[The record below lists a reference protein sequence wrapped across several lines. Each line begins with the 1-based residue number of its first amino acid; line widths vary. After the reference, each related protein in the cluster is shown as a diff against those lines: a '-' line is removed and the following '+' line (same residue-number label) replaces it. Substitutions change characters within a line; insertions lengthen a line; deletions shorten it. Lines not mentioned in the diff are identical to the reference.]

1 MMARLEEICAINMGQ
16 SPDSSTYNEDGNG
29 LPFFQGNADF
39 GEIYPA
45 VRMWCSEP
53 TKIAREKDIL
63 ISVRAPIGA
72 LNIANCECCIGRGLA
87 ALTVNEDIC
96 AQEYLWHALSG
107 KVDELNSKGT
117 GSTFKAI
124 NKKTLSETEIPL
136 PPIDEQRKIAAIL
149 DKVSDLIAKRQQ
161 QLDKLDEAVYVMLV
175 LALAGYLSLREDVA
189 ASIPLE
195 GNVYLCDT
203 IKSPFILGMF
213 RPRIYL
219 TSGMDEA
226 SRVCVLRHEKA
237 HLRRGDHLWK
247 PLGFLLLAVYWY
259 NPLVWAAYILFCR
272 DMELAC
278 DERVIRDM
286 AAEERATYSQALL
299 DCSRGRHWVAA
310 CPLAFGEVGVKTRV
324 KAVLWYKKPAF
335 WAVLAAVVVCAVVA
349 VCFLT
354 NPKGTENEE
363 PDLSLANYHNVATIA
378 YQTDTVTL
386 TGYAG
391 DVETTSGSTLGK
403 LLSNA
408 DWTFL
413 REGRAD
419 DGTDED
425 YTILAQV
432 NDDTT
437 LRFYAAAPGEST
449 VKITAGDESRWYNMG
464 EMGCADV
471 RRALT
476 QTDTLLLKLAAQA
489 EEMDTFD
496 MTWAYGDTLYTD
508 NGIPAPVL
516 TRFLRSEVWQPIES
530 IDEASFQLAALLEI
544 GDSTLYF
551 YEDTLERN
559 NLSFSVSNVIVS
571 SGGAEHV
578 YSIADSS
585 FRDWLEGDAR
595 YLGQT
600 GEEPET
606 VLFGSYEQD
615 GDAANGKE
623 PIEWLVLARDG
634 DKALLLS
641 KYALDH
647 QSFMPFY
654 EPVTEPFTW
663 ESCSLRQWLNSTF
676 LNAAFS
682 AEEQRRLLTTT
693 VITAPGG
700 RKGSE
705 NPFTTEDRVF
715 LLSDTE
721 VYAYFSSEAATVTD
735 YTAYALSEDP
745 WAGNA
750 TAPAPAIW
758 WLRTTDGGNHPD
770 SVYTRGGVGEG
781 ARSYEGEY
789 VRPAIWVDMS
799 QTDLPNA

>member
-1 MMARLEEICAINMGQ
+1 MDNLRQLFVGSLNLAVAASWLIAALLLLRPLLKKLAPKWVLCALWALVAVRLVCPVALQSDLSVYRLAGDAVQSSGQ
-16 SPDSSTYNEDGNG
+16 VTYFQDTGFCGDVRYRPATLLPGVSAETPSTPDSTVPDATTAADAIPQPQTPARSVDMN
-29 LPFFQGNADF
+29 LPS
-39 GEIYPA
+39 ILWA
-45 VRMWCSEP
+45 VG
-53 TKIAREKDIL
+53 I
-63 ISVRAPIGA
+63 
-72 LNIANCECCIGRGLA
+72 
-87 ALTVNEDIC
+87 
-96 AQEYLWHALSG
+96 
-107 KVDELNSKGT
+107 
-117 GSTFKAI
+117 
-124 NKKTLSETEIPL
+124 
-136 PPIDEQRKIAAIL
+136 
-149 DKVSDLIAKRQQ
+149 
-161 QLDKLDEAVYVMLV
+161 YVMLM

-195 GNVYLCDT
+195 GNVYLCDS

-226 SRVCVLRHEKA
+226 ARVCVLRHERA

-363 PDLSLANYHNVATIA
+363 SDQSPASYQNVALVA

-408 DWTFL
+408 DWIFL

-600 GEEPET
+600 GKEPET

-799 QTDLPNA
+799 QTDLPKE

>member
-1 MMARLEEICAINMGQ
+1 MDNLRQLFVGSLNLAVAASWLIAALLLLRPLLKKLAPKWVLCALWALVAVRLVCPVALQSDLSVYRLAGDAVQSSGQ
-16 SPDSSTYNEDGNG
+16 VTYFQDTGFCGDVRYRPATLLPGVSAETPSTPDSTVPDATTAADAIPQPQTPARSVDMN
-29 LPFFQGNADF
+29 LPS
-39 GEIYPA
+39 ILWA
-45 VRMWCSEP
+45 VG
-53 TKIAREKDIL
+53 I
-63 ISVRAPIGA
+63 
-72 LNIANCECCIGRGLA
+72 
-87 ALTVNEDIC
+87 
-96 AQEYLWHALSG
+96 
-107 KVDELNSKGT
+107 
-117 GSTFKAI
+117 
-124 NKKTLSETEIPL
+124 
-136 PPIDEQRKIAAIL
+136 
-149 DKVSDLIAKRQQ
+149 
-161 QLDKLDEAVYVMLV
+161 YVMLM

-195 GNVYLCDT
+195 GNVYLCDG
-203 IKSPFILGMF
+203 IKSPFILGVF

-226 SRVCVLRHEKA
+226 SRVCVLRHERA

-278 DERVIRDM
+278 DEQVIRDM
-286 AAEERATYSQALL
+286 AAEERAAYSQALL

-363 PDLSLANYHNVATIA
+363 SDQSPASYQNVALVA

-623 PIEWLVLARDG
+623 PIEWLVLAQDG

-693 VITAPGG
+693 V
-700 RKGSE
+700 
-705 NPFTTEDRVF
+705 
-715 LLSDTE
+715 
-721 VYAYFSSEAATVTD
+721 TD
-735 YTAYALSEDP
+735 YTAYALSADP

-799 QTDLPNA
+799 WTDLPKE

>member
-1 MMARLEEICAINMGQ
+1 MDNLRQLFVGSLNLAVAASWLIVVLLLLRPLLKRLAPKWVLCALWALVAVRLVCPVALQSDLSVYRLAGDAVQSSGQ
-16 SPDSSTYNEDGNG
+16 VTYFQDTGFCGDVRYRPATLLPGVSAETPSTPDSTVPDATTAADAIPQPQTPARSVDMN
-29 LPFFQGNADF
+29 LPS
-39 GEIYPA
+39 ILWA
-45 VRMWCSEP
+45 VG
-53 TKIAREKDIL
+53 I
-63 ISVRAPIGA
+63 
-72 LNIANCECCIGRGLA
+72 
-87 ALTVNEDIC
+87 
-96 AQEYLWHALSG
+96 
-107 KVDELNSKGT
+107 
-117 GSTFKAI
+117 
-124 NKKTLSETEIPL
+124 
-136 PPIDEQRKIAAIL
+136 
-149 DKVSDLIAKRQQ
+149 
-161 QLDKLDEAVYVMLV
+161 YVMLV

-195 GNVYLCDT
+195 GNVYLCDS

-226 SRVCVLRHEKA
+226 ARVCVLRHERA

-286 AAEERATYSQALL
+286 AAEERAAYSQALL

-363 PDLSLANYHNVATIA
+363 SDQSPASYQNVALVA

-391 DVETTSGSTLGK
+391 DVEATSGSTLGK

-432 NDDTT
+432 NDDTA

-663 ESCSLRQWLNSTF
+663 ENCSLRQWLNSTF

-799 QTDLPNA
+799 WTDLPKE

>member
-1 MMARLEEICAINMGQ
+1 MDNLRQLFVGSLNLAVAASWLIAALLLLRPLLKKLAPKWVLCALWALVAVRLVCPVALQSDLSVYRLAGDAVQSSGQ
-16 SPDSSTYNEDGNG
+16 VTYFQDTGFCGDVRYRPATLLPGVSAETPSTPDSTVPDATTAADAIPQPQTPARSVDMN
-29 LPFFQGNADF
+29 LPS
-39 GEIYPA
+39 ILWA
-45 VRMWCSEP
+45 VG
-53 TKIAREKDIL
+53 I
-63 ISVRAPIGA
+63 
-72 LNIANCECCIGRGLA
+72 
-87 ALTVNEDIC
+87 
-96 AQEYLWHALSG
+96 
-107 KVDELNSKGT
+107 
-117 GSTFKAI
+117 
-124 NKKTLSETEIPL
+124 
-136 PPIDEQRKIAAIL
+136 
-149 DKVSDLIAKRQQ
+149 
-161 QLDKLDEAVYVMLV
+161 YVMLM

-195 GNVYLCDT
+195 GNVYLCDS

-226 SRVCVLRHEKA
+226 ARVCVLRHERA

-363 PDLSLANYHNVATIA
+363 SDQSPASYQNVALVA

-408 DWTFL
+408 DWIFL

-600 GEEPET
+600 GKEPET

-663 ESCSLRQWLNSTF
+663 ENCSLRQWLNSTF

-799 QTDLPNA
+799 WTDLPKE

>member
-1 MMARLEEICAINMGQ
+1 MDNLRQLFVGSLNLAVAASWLIVVLLLLRPLLKRLAPKWVLCALWALVAVRLVCPVALQSDLSVYRLAGDAVQSSGQ
-16 SPDSSTYNEDGNG
+16 VTYFQDTGFCGDVRYRPATLLPGVSAETPSSTPDSTVPDATTAADAIPQPQTPARSVDMN
-29 LPFFQGNADF
+29 LPS
-39 GEIYPA
+39 ILWA
-45 VRMWCSEP
+45 VG
-53 TKIAREKDIL
+53 I
-63 ISVRAPIGA
+63 
-72 LNIANCECCIGRGLA
+72 
-87 ALTVNEDIC
+87 
-96 AQEYLWHALSG
+96 
-107 KVDELNSKGT
+107 
-117 GSTFKAI
+117 
-124 NKKTLSETEIPL
+124 
-136 PPIDEQRKIAAIL
+136 
-149 DKVSDLIAKRQQ
+149 
-161 QLDKLDEAVYVMLV
+161 YVMLM

-195 GNVYLCDT
+195 GNVYLCDS

-226 SRVCVLRHEKA
+226 ARVCVLRHERA

-286 AAEERATYSQALL
+286 AAEERAAYSQALL

-363 PDLSLANYHNVATIA
+363 SDQSPASYQNVALVA

-432 NDDTT
+432 NDDTA

-551 YEDTLERN
+551 YEDTLGRN

-600 GEEPET
+600 GKEPET

>member
-1 MMARLEEICAINMGQ
+1 MDNLRQLFVGSLNLAVAASWLIAALLLLRPLLKKLAPKWVLCALWALVAVRLVCPVALQSDLSVYRLAGDAVQSSGQ
-16 SPDSSTYNEDGNG
+16 VTYFQDTGFCGDVRYRPATLLPGVSAETPSTPDSTVPDATTAADAIPQPQTPARSVDMN
-29 LPFFQGNADF
+29 LPS
-39 GEIYPA
+39 ILWA
-45 VRMWCSEP
+45 VG
-53 TKIAREKDIL
+53 I
-63 ISVRAPIGA
+63 
-72 LNIANCECCIGRGLA
+72 
-87 ALTVNEDIC
+87 
-96 AQEYLWHALSG
+96 
-107 KVDELNSKGT
+107 
-117 GSTFKAI
+117 
-124 NKKTLSETEIPL
+124 
-136 PPIDEQRKIAAIL
+136 
-149 DKVSDLIAKRQQ
+149 
-161 QLDKLDEAVYVMLV
+161 YVMLM

-195 GNVYLCDT
+195 GNVYLCDS

-226 SRVCVLRHEKA
+226 ARVCVLRHERA

-408 DWTFL
+408 DWIFL

-600 GEEPET
+600 GKEPET

-615 GDAANGKE
+615 GDAASGKE

-799 QTDLPNA
+799 WTDLPKE

>member
-1 MMARLEEICAINMGQ
+1 MDNLRQLFVGSLNLAVAASWLIAVLLLLRPLLKKLAPKWVLCALWALVAVRLVCPVALQSDLSVYRLAGDAVQSSGQ
-16 SPDSSTYNEDGNG
+16 VTYFQDTGFCGDVRYRPATLLPGVSAETPSTPDSTVPDATTAADAIPQPQTPARSVDMN
-29 LPFFQGNADF
+29 LPS
-39 GEIYPA
+39 ILWA
-45 VRMWCSEP
+45 VG
-53 TKIAREKDIL
+53 I
-63 ISVRAPIGA
+63 
-72 LNIANCECCIGRGLA
+72 
-87 ALTVNEDIC
+87 
-96 AQEYLWHALSG
+96 
-107 KVDELNSKGT
+107 
-117 GSTFKAI
+117 
-124 NKKTLSETEIPL
+124 
-136 PPIDEQRKIAAIL
+136 
-149 DKVSDLIAKRQQ
+149 
-161 QLDKLDEAVYVMLV
+161 YVMLM

-195 GNVYLCDT
+195 GNVYLCDS

-226 SRVCVLRHEKA
+226 ARVCVLRHERA
-237 HLRRGDHLWK
+237 HLRRGDQLWK

-324 KAVLWYKKPAF
+324 KAVLWYKKPTF

-363 PDLSLANYHNVATIA
+363 SDQSPASYQNVALVA

-408 DWTFL
+408 DWIFL

-559 NLSFSVSNVIVS
+559 NLQFTVSNVIVS

-600 GEEPET
+600 GKEPET

-682 AEEQRRLLTTT
+682 AEEQRQLLTTT
-693 VITAPGG
+693 VITASGG

-799 QTDLPNA
+799 WTDLPKE

>member
-1 MMARLEEICAINMGQ
+1 
-16 SPDSSTYNEDGNG
+16 
-29 LPFFQGNADF
+29 
-39 GEIYPA
+39 
-45 VRMWCSEP
+45 
-53 TKIAREKDIL
+53 
-63 ISVRAPIGA
+63 
-72 LNIANCECCIGRGLA
+72 
-87 ALTVNEDIC
+87 
-96 AQEYLWHALSG
+96 
-107 KVDELNSKGT
+107 
-117 GSTFKAI
+117 
-124 NKKTLSETEIPL
+124 
-136 PPIDEQRKIAAIL
+136 
-149 DKVSDLIAKRQQ
+149 
-161 QLDKLDEAVYVMLV
+161 
-175 LALAGYLSLREDVA
+175 
-189 ASIPLE
+189 
-195 GNVYLCDT
+195 
-203 IKSPFILGMF
+203 
-213 RPRIYL
+213 
-219 TSGMDEA
+219 
-226 SRVCVLRHEKA
+226 
-237 HLRRGDHLWK
+237 
-247 PLGFLLLAVYWY
+247 
-259 NPLVWAAYILFCR
+259 
-272 DMELAC
+272 
-278 DERVIRDM
+278 M

-363 PDLSLANYHNVATIA
+363 SDQSPASYQNVALVA

-419 DGTDED
+419 DGTDGD

-432 NDDTT
+432 NDDTA

-682 AEEQRRLLTTT
+682 AEEQSRLLTTT
-693 VITAPGG
+693 VITASGG

-799 QTDLPNA
+799 WTDLPKE

>member
-1 MMARLEEICAINMGQ
+1 MDNLRQLFVGSLNLAVAASWLIVVLLLLRPLLKRLAPKWVLCALWALVAVRLVCPVALQSDLSVYRLAGDAVQSSGQ
-16 SPDSSTYNEDGNG
+16 VTYFQDTGFCGDVRYRPATLLPGVSAETPSTPDSTVPDATTAADAIPQPQTPARSVDMN
-29 LPFFQGNADF
+29 LPS
-39 GEIYPA
+39 ILWA
-45 VRMWCSEP
+45 VG
-53 TKIAREKDIL
+53 I
-63 ISVRAPIGA
+63 
-72 LNIANCECCIGRGLA
+72 
-87 ALTVNEDIC
+87 
-96 AQEYLWHALSG
+96 
-107 KVDELNSKGT
+107 
-117 GSTFKAI
+117 
-124 NKKTLSETEIPL
+124 
-136 PPIDEQRKIAAIL
+136 
-149 DKVSDLIAKRQQ
+149 
-161 QLDKLDEAVYVMLV
+161 YVMLM

-195 GNVYLCDT
+195 GNVYLCDS

-226 SRVCVLRHEKA
+226 ARVCVLRHERA

-259 NPLVWAAYILFCR
+259 NPLVWAAYIPFCR

-286 AAEERATYSQALL
+286 AAEERAAYSQALL

-324 KAVLWYKKPAF
+324 KAVLWYNTPAF

-600 GEEPET
+600 GKEPET

-615 GDAANGKE
+615 GDAASGKE

-799 QTDLPNA
+799 WTDLPKE

>member
-1 MMARLEEICAINMGQ
+1 MDNLRQLFVGSLNLAVAASWLIAALLLLRPLLKKLAPKWVLCALWALVAVRLVCPVALQSDLSVYRLAGDAVQSSGQ
-16 SPDSSTYNEDGNG
+16 VTYFQDTGFCGDVRYRPATLLPGVSAETPSTPDSTVPDATTAADAIPQPQTPARSVDMN
-29 LPFFQGNADF
+29 LPS
-39 GEIYPA
+39 ILWA
-45 VRMWCSEP
+45 VG
-53 TKIAREKDIL
+53 I
-63 ISVRAPIGA
+63 
-72 LNIANCECCIGRGLA
+72 
-87 ALTVNEDIC
+87 
-96 AQEYLWHALSG
+96 
-107 KVDELNSKGT
+107 
-117 GSTFKAI
+117 
-124 NKKTLSETEIPL
+124 
-136 PPIDEQRKIAAIL
+136 
-149 DKVSDLIAKRQQ
+149 
-161 QLDKLDEAVYVMLV
+161 YVMLM

-195 GNVYLCDT
+195 GNVYLCDS

-226 SRVCVLRHEKA
+226 ARVCVLRHERA

-286 AAEERATYSQALL
+286 AAEERAAYSQALL

-559 NLSFSVSNVIVS
+559 NLQFTVSNVIVS

-721 VYAYFSSEAATVTD
+721 VYAYFSSEAATVAD

-799 QTDLPNA
+799 QTDLPKE

>member
-1 MMARLEEICAINMGQ
+1 MDNLRQLFVGSLNLAVAASWLIVVLLLLRPLLKRLAPKWVLCALWALVAVRLVCPVALQSDLSVYRLAGDAVQSSGQ
-16 SPDSSTYNEDGNG
+16 VTYFQDTGFCGDVRYRPATLLPGVSAETPSTPDSTVPDATTAADAIPQPQTPARSVDMN
-29 LPFFQGNADF
+29 LPS
-39 GEIYPA
+39 ILWA
-45 VRMWCSEP
+45 VG
-53 TKIAREKDIL
+53 I
-63 ISVRAPIGA
+63 
-72 LNIANCECCIGRGLA
+72 
-87 ALTVNEDIC
+87 
-96 AQEYLWHALSG
+96 
-107 KVDELNSKGT
+107 
-117 GSTFKAI
+117 
-124 NKKTLSETEIPL
+124 
-136 PPIDEQRKIAAIL
+136 
-149 DKVSDLIAKRQQ
+149 
-161 QLDKLDEAVYVMLV
+161 YVMLM

-195 GNVYLCDT
+195 GNVYLCDS

-226 SRVCVLRHEKA
+226 ARVCVLRHERA

-363 PDLSLANYHNVATIA
+363 SDQSPASYQNVALVA

-413 REGRAD
+413 RESRAD

-432 NDDTT
+432 NDDTA
-437 LRFYAAAPGEST
+437 LRFYA
-449 VKITAGDESRWYNMG
+449 AGDESRWYNMG

-551 YEDTLERN
+551 YEDTLGRN

-600 GEEPET
+600 GKEPET

>member
-1 MMARLEEICAINMGQ
+1 MDNLRQLFVGSLNLAVAASWLIAALLLLRPLLKKLAPKWVLCALWALVAVRLVCPVALQSDLSVYRLAGDAVQSSGQ
-16 SPDSSTYNEDGNG
+16 VTYFQDTGFCGDVRYRPATLLPGVSAETPSTPDSTVPDATTAADAIPQPQTPARSVDMN
-29 LPFFQGNADF
+29 LPS
-39 GEIYPA
+39 ILWA
-45 VRMWCSEP
+45 VG
-53 TKIAREKDIL
+53 I
-63 ISVRAPIGA
+63 
-72 LNIANCECCIGRGLA
+72 
-87 ALTVNEDIC
+87 
-96 AQEYLWHALSG
+96 
-107 KVDELNSKGT
+107 
-117 GSTFKAI
+117 
-124 NKKTLSETEIPL
+124 
-136 PPIDEQRKIAAIL
+136 
-149 DKVSDLIAKRQQ
+149 
-161 QLDKLDEAVYVMLV
+161 YVMLM

-195 GNVYLCDT
+195 GNVYLCDS

-213 RPRIYL
+213 RPCIYL

-226 SRVCVLRHEKA
+226 ARVCVLRHERA

-259 NPLVWAAYILFCR
+259 NPLVWAVYILFCR

-286 AAEERATYSQALL
+286 AAEERAVYSQALL

-363 PDLSLANYHNVATIA
+363 SDQSPASYQNVALVA

-419 DGTDED
+419 DGSDED

-530 IDEASFQLAALLEI
+530 IDEASFQLTALLEI

-715 LLSDTE
+715 LLSDIE

>member
-1 MMARLEEICAINMGQ
+1 MDNLRQLFVGSLNLAVAASWLIVVLLLLRPLLKKLAPKWVLCALWALVAVRLVCPVALQSDLSVYRLAGDAVQSSGQ
-16 SPDSSTYNEDGNG
+16 VTYFQDTGFCGDVRYRPATLLPGVSAETPSTPDSTVPDATTAADAIPRPQTPAHSVDMN
-29 LPFFQGNADF
+29 LPS
-39 GEIYPA
+39 ILWA
-45 VRMWCSEP
+45 VG
-53 TKIAREKDIL
+53 I
-63 ISVRAPIGA
+63 
-72 LNIANCECCIGRGLA
+72 
-87 ALTVNEDIC
+87 
-96 AQEYLWHALSG
+96 
-107 KVDELNSKGT
+107 
-117 GSTFKAI
+117 
-124 NKKTLSETEIPL
+124 
-136 PPIDEQRKIAAIL
+136 
-149 DKVSDLIAKRQQ
+149 
-161 QLDKLDEAVYVMLV
+161 YVMLV

-195 GNVYLCDT
+195 GNVYLCDG
-203 IKSPFILGMF
+203 IKSPFILGVF

-237 HLRRGDHLWK
+237 HLRRGDHIWK

-286 AAEERATYSQALL
+286 AAEERAAYSQALL
-299 DCSRGRHWVAA
+299 DCSRGCHWVAA

-335 WAVLAAVVVCAVVA
+335 WAVLAAVVVCAVVT

-354 NPKGTENEE
+354 NPKAAENEE

-432 NDDTT
+432 NDDTA

-530 IDEASFQLAALLEI
+530 IDEASFQLVALLEI

-585 FRDWLEGDAR
+585 FRDWLEGNAR

-615 GDAANGKE
+615 GGAANGKE

-676 LNAAFS
+676 RNAAFS
-682 AEEQRRLLTTT
+682 AEEQSRLLTTT

-745 WAGNA
+745 WSGNA

-799 QTDLPNA
+799 WTDLPKE

>member
-1 MMARLEEICAINMGQ
+1 MDNLRQLFVGSLNLAVAASWLIAALLLLRPLLKRLAPKWVLCALWALVAVRLVCPVALQSDLSVYRLAGDAVQSSGQ
-16 SPDSSTYNEDGNG
+16 VTYFRDTGFCGDVRDRPATLLPGVSAETSSTPDNTVPDTTTTADAIPRPQTPARSVDMN
-29 LPFFQGNADF
+29 LPS
-39 GEIYPA
+39 ILWA
-45 VRMWCSEP
+45 VG
-53 TKIAREKDIL
+53 I
-63 ISVRAPIGA
+63 
-72 LNIANCECCIGRGLA
+72 
-87 ALTVNEDIC
+87 
-96 AQEYLWHALSG
+96 
-107 KVDELNSKGT
+107 
-117 GSTFKAI
+117 
-124 NKKTLSETEIPL
+124 
-136 PPIDEQRKIAAIL
+136 
-149 DKVSDLIAKRQQ
+149 
-161 QLDKLDEAVYVMLV
+161 YVMLV

-299 DCSRGRHWVAA
+299 DCSRGRPWVAA

-363 PDLSLANYHNVATIA
+363 SDQSPASYQNVALVA

-799 QTDLPNA
+799 QTDLPKE

>member
-1 MMARLEEICAINMGQ
+1 MDNLRQLFVGSLNLAVAASWLIAALLLLRPLLKKLAPKWVLCALWALVAVRLVCPVALQSDLSVYRLAGDAVQSSGQ
-16 SPDSSTYNEDGNG
+16 VTYFQDTGFCGDVRYRPATLLPGVSAETPSTPDSTVPDATTAADAIPQPQTPARSVDMN
-29 LPFFQGNADF
+29 LPS
-39 GEIYPA
+39 ILWA
-45 VRMWCSEP
+45 VG
-53 TKIAREKDIL
+53 I
-63 ISVRAPIGA
+63 
-72 LNIANCECCIGRGLA
+72 
-87 ALTVNEDIC
+87 
-96 AQEYLWHALSG
+96 
-107 KVDELNSKGT
+107 
-117 GSTFKAI
+117 
-124 NKKTLSETEIPL
+124 
-136 PPIDEQRKIAAIL
+136 
-149 DKVSDLIAKRQQ
+149 
-161 QLDKLDEAVYVMLV
+161 YVMLM

-195 GNVYLCDT
+195 GNVYLCDS

-226 SRVCVLRHEKA
+226 ARVCVLRHERA

-286 AAEERATYSQALL
+286 AAEERAAYSQALL

-354 NPKGTENEE
+354 NPNGTENEE
-363 PDLSLANYHNVATIA
+363 SDQSPASYQNVALVA

-408 DWTFL
+408 DWIFL

-585 FRDWLEGDAR
+585 FRDWLESDAR

-600 GEEPET
+600 GKEPET

-799 QTDLPNA
+799 WTDLPKE

>member
-1 MMARLEEICAINMGQ
+1 MDNLRQLFVGSLNLAVAASWLIVVLLLLRPLLKKLAPKWVLCALWALVAVRLVCPVALQSDLSVYRLAGDAVQSSGQ
-16 SPDSSTYNEDGNG
+16 VTYFRDTGFCGDVRYRPATLLPGVSAETSSTPYNTVPDTTTTADAIPRPQTPARSVDMN
-29 LPFFQGNADF
+29 LPS
-39 GEIYPA
+39 ILWA
-45 VRMWCSEP
+45 VG
-53 TKIAREKDIL
+53 I
-63 ISVRAPIGA
+63 
-72 LNIANCECCIGRGLA
+72 
-87 ALTVNEDIC
+87 
-96 AQEYLWHALSG
+96 
-107 KVDELNSKGT
+107 
-117 GSTFKAI
+117 
-124 NKKTLSETEIPL
+124 
-136 PPIDEQRKIAAIL
+136 
-149 DKVSDLIAKRQQ
+149 
-161 QLDKLDEAVYVMLV
+161 YVMLV

-432 NDDTT
+432 NDDTA

-496 MTWAYGDTLYTD
+496 MTWTYGDTLYTD

-799 QTDLPNA
+799 WTDLPKE

>member
-1 MMARLEEICAINMGQ
+1 MDNLRQLFVGSLNLAVAASWLIAALLLLRPLLKKLAPKWVLCALWALVAVRLVCPVALQSDLSVYRLAGDAVQSSGQ
-16 SPDSSTYNEDGNG
+16 MTYFQDTGFCGDVRYRPATLLPGVSAETPSTPDSTVPDATTAADAIPQPQTPARSVDMN
-29 LPFFQGNADF
+29 LPS
-39 GEIYPA
+39 ILWA
-45 VRMWCSEP
+45 VG
-53 TKIAREKDIL
+53 I
-63 ISVRAPIGA
+63 
-72 LNIANCECCIGRGLA
+72 
-87 ALTVNEDIC
+87 
-96 AQEYLWHALSG
+96 
-107 KVDELNSKGT
+107 
-117 GSTFKAI
+117 
-124 NKKTLSETEIPL
+124 
-136 PPIDEQRKIAAIL
+136 
-149 DKVSDLIAKRQQ
+149 
-161 QLDKLDEAVYVMLV
+161 YVMLM

-195 GNVYLCDT
+195 GNVYLCDS

-226 SRVCVLRHEKA
+226 ARVCVLRHERA

-286 AAEERATYSQALL
+286 AAEERAAYSQALL

-363 PDLSLANYHNVATIA
+363 SDQSPASYQNVALVA

-408 DWTFL
+408 DWTFQ

-432 NDDTT
+432 NDDTA
-437 LRFYAAAPGEST
+437 LRFYAAAPGKST

-600 GEEPET
+600 GKEPET

-615 GDAANGKE
+615 GDTANGKE

-799 QTDLPNA
+799 WTDLPKE

>member
-1 MMARLEEICAINMGQ
+1 MDNLRQLFVGSLNLAVAASWLIVVLLLLRPLLKRLAPKWVLCALWALVAVRLVCPVALQSDLSVYRLAGDAVQSSGQ
-16 SPDSSTYNEDGNG
+16 VTYFQDTGFCGDVRYRPATLLPGVSAETPSTPDSTVPDATTAADAIPQPQTPARSVDMN
-29 LPFFQGNADF
+29 LPS
-39 GEIYPA
+39 ILWA
-45 VRMWCSEP
+45 VG
-53 TKIAREKDIL
+53 I
-63 ISVRAPIGA
+63 
-72 LNIANCECCIGRGLA
+72 
-87 ALTVNEDIC
+87 
-96 AQEYLWHALSG
+96 
-107 KVDELNSKGT
+107 
-117 GSTFKAI
+117 
-124 NKKTLSETEIPL
+124 
-136 PPIDEQRKIAAIL
+136 
-149 DKVSDLIAKRQQ
+149 
-161 QLDKLDEAVYVMLV
+161 YVMLM

-195 GNVYLCDT
+195 GNVYLCDS

-226 SRVCVLRHEKA
+226 ARVCVLRHERA
-237 HLRRGDHLWK
+237 HLRRCDHLCK

-286 AAEERATYSQALL
+286 AAEERAAYSQALL

-600 GEEPET
+600 GKEPET

-615 GDAANGKE
+615 GDAASGKE

-799 QTDLPNA
+799 WTDLPKE

>member
-1 MMARLEEICAINMGQ
+1 M
-16 SPDSSTYNEDGNG
+16 
-29 LPFFQGNADF
+29 
-39 GEIYPA
+39 
-45 VRMWCSEP
+45 
-53 TKIAREKDIL
+53 
-63 ISVRAPIGA
+63 
-72 LNIANCECCIGRGLA
+72 
-87 ALTVNEDIC
+87 
-96 AQEYLWHALSG
+96 
-107 KVDELNSKGT
+107 
-117 GSTFKAI
+117 
-124 NKKTLSETEIPL
+124 
-136 PPIDEQRKIAAIL
+136 
-149 DKVSDLIAKRQQ
+149 
-161 QLDKLDEAVYVMLV
+161 
-175 LALAGYLSLREDVA
+175 
-189 ASIPLE
+189 
-195 GNVYLCDT
+195 
-203 IKSPFILGMF
+203 
-213 RPRIYL
+213 
-219 TSGMDEA
+219 
-226 SRVCVLRHEKA
+226 
-237 HLRRGDHLWK
+237 
-247 PLGFLLLAVYWY
+247 
-259 NPLVWAAYILFCR
+259 
-272 DMELAC
+272 
-278 DERVIRDM
+278 
-286 AAEERATYSQALL
+286 
-299 DCSRGRHWVAA
+299 
-310 CPLAFGEVGVKTRV
+310 
-324 KAVLWYKKPAF
+324 
-335 WAVLAAVVVCAVVA
+335 VCAVVA

-363 PDLSLANYHNVATIA
+363 SDQSPASYQNVALVA

-419 DGTDED
+419 DGTDGD

-432 NDDTT
+432 NDDTA

-682 AEEQRRLLTTT
+682 AEEQSRLLTTT
-693 VITAPGG
+693 VITASGG

-799 QTDLPNA
+799 WTDLPEE

>member
-1 MMARLEEICAINMGQ
+1 MDNLRQLFVGSLNLAVAASWLIVVLLLLRPLLKRLAPKWVLCALWALVAVRLVCPVALQSDLSVYRLAGDAVQSSGQ
-16 SPDSSTYNEDGNG
+16 VTYFQDTGFCGDVRYRPATLLPGVSAETPSSTPDSTVPDATTAADAIPQPQTPARSVDMN
-29 LPFFQGNADF
+29 LPS
-39 GEIYPA
+39 ILWA
-45 VRMWCSEP
+45 VG
-53 TKIAREKDIL
+53 I
-63 ISVRAPIGA
+63 
-72 LNIANCECCIGRGLA
+72 
-87 ALTVNEDIC
+87 
-96 AQEYLWHALSG
+96 
-107 KVDELNSKGT
+107 
-117 GSTFKAI
+117 
-124 NKKTLSETEIPL
+124 
-136 PPIDEQRKIAAIL
+136 
-149 DKVSDLIAKRQQ
+149 
-161 QLDKLDEAVYVMLV
+161 YVMLV

-391 DVETTSGSTLGK
+391 DVETTSGSALGK

-408 DWTFL
+408 DWTFQ

-419 DGTDED
+419 DSSDED

-432 NDDTT
+432 NDDTA

-476 QTDTLLLKLAAQA
+476 QTDPLLLKLAAQA

-530 IDEASFQLAALLEI
+530 IDEASFQLVALLEI

-551 YEDTLERN
+551 YEGTLERN
-559 NLSFSVSNVIVS
+559 NLSFSVSDVIVS

-600 GEEPET
+600 GKEPET

-676 LNAAFS
+676 RNAAFS
-682 AEEQRRLLTTT
+682 AEEQSRLLTTT

-721 VYAYFSSEAATVTD
+721 VYAYFSSEATTVAD

-770 SVYTRGGVGEG
+770 SVYTRGGMGEG

>member
-1 MMARLEEICAINMGQ
+1 MDNLRQLFVGSLNLAVAASWLIVVLLLLRPLLKRLAPKWVLCALWALVAVRLVCPVALQSDLSVYRLAGDAVQSSGQ
-16 SPDSSTYNEDGNG
+16 VTYFQDTGFCGDVRYRPVTLLPGVSAETPSTPDSTVPDATTAADAIPQPQTPARSVDMN
-29 LPFFQGNADF
+29 LPS
-39 GEIYPA
+39 ILWA
-45 VRMWCSEP
+45 VG
-53 TKIAREKDIL
+53 I
-63 ISVRAPIGA
+63 
-72 LNIANCECCIGRGLA
+72 
-87 ALTVNEDIC
+87 
-96 AQEYLWHALSG
+96 
-107 KVDELNSKGT
+107 
-117 GSTFKAI
+117 
-124 NKKTLSETEIPL
+124 
-136 PPIDEQRKIAAIL
+136 
-149 DKVSDLIAKRQQ
+149 
-161 QLDKLDEAVYVMLV
+161 YVMLM

-195 GNVYLCDT
+195 GNVYLCDS

-213 RPRIYL
+213 RPCIYL

-226 SRVCVLRHEKA
+226 ARVCVLRHERA

-363 PDLSLANYHNVATIA
+363 SDQSPASYQNVALVA

-408 DWTFL
+408 DWIFL

-432 NDDTT
+432 NDDTA

-585 FRDWLEGDAR
+585 FRDWLESDAR

-600 GEEPET
+600 GKEPET

-799 QTDLPNA
+799 WTDLPKE

>member
-1 MMARLEEICAINMGQ
+1 MDNLRQLFVGSLNLAVAASWLIVVLLLLRPLLKRLAPKWVLCALWALVAVRLVCPVALQSDLSVYRLAGDAVQSSGQ
-16 SPDSSTYNEDGNG
+16 VTYFQDTGFCGDVRYRPATLLPGVSAETPSTPDSTVPDATTAADAIPQPQTPARSVDMN
-29 LPFFQGNADF
+29 LPS
-39 GEIYPA
+39 ILWA
-45 VRMWCSEP
+45 VG
-53 TKIAREKDIL
+53 I
-63 ISVRAPIGA
+63 
-72 LNIANCECCIGRGLA
+72 
-87 ALTVNEDIC
+87 
-96 AQEYLWHALSG
+96 
-107 KVDELNSKGT
+107 
-117 GSTFKAI
+117 
-124 NKKTLSETEIPL
+124 
-136 PPIDEQRKIAAIL
+136 
-149 DKVSDLIAKRQQ
+149 
-161 QLDKLDEAVYVMLV
+161 YVMLM

-195 GNVYLCDT
+195 GNVYLCDS

-226 SRVCVLRHEKA
+226 ARVCVLRHERA

-363 PDLSLANYHNVATIA
+363 SDQSPASYQNVALVA

-600 GEEPET
+600 GKKPET

>member
-1 MMARLEEICAINMGQ
+1 MDNLRQLFVGSLNLAVAASWLIAALLLLRPLLKKLAPKWVLCALWALVAVRLVCPVALQSDLSVYRLAGDAVQSSGQ
-16 SPDSSTYNEDGNG
+16 VTYFQDTGFCGDVRYRPATLLPGVSAETPSTPDSTVPDATTAADAIPQPQTPARSVDMN
-29 LPFFQGNADF
+29 LPS
-39 GEIYPA
+39 ILWA
-45 VRMWCSEP
+45 VG
-53 TKIAREKDIL
+53 I
-63 ISVRAPIGA
+63 
-72 LNIANCECCIGRGLA
+72 
-87 ALTVNEDIC
+87 
-96 AQEYLWHALSG
+96 
-107 KVDELNSKGT
+107 
-117 GSTFKAI
+117 
-124 NKKTLSETEIPL
+124 
-136 PPIDEQRKIAAIL
+136 
-149 DKVSDLIAKRQQ
+149 
-161 QLDKLDEAVYVMLV
+161 YVMLM

-195 GNVYLCDT
+195 GNVYLCDS

-226 SRVCVLRHEKA
+226 ARVCVLRHERA
-237 HLRRGDHLWK
+237 HLRRGDQLWK

-363 PDLSLANYHNVATIA
+363 SDQSPASYQNVALVA

-425 YTILAQV
+425 YTILAKV
-432 NDDTT
+432 NDDTA

-559 NLSFSVSNVIVS
+559 NLQFTVSNVIVS

-600 GEEPET
+600 GKEPET

-799 QTDLPNA
+799 WTDLPKE

>member
-1 MMARLEEICAINMGQ
+1 MDNLRQLFVGSLNLAVAASWLIVVLLLLRPLLKRLAPKWVLCALWALVAVRLVCPVALQSDLSVYRLAGDAVQSSGQ
-16 SPDSSTYNEDGNG
+16 VTYFQDTGFCGDVRYRPVTLLPGVSAETPSTPDSTVPDATTAADAIPQPQTPARSVDMN
-29 LPFFQGNADF
+29 LP
-39 GEIYPA
+39 
-45 VRMWCSEP
+45 S
-53 TKIAREKDIL
+53 IL
-63 ISVRAPIGA
+63 W
-72 LNIANCECCIGRGLA
+72 A
-87 ALTVNEDIC
+87 AGI
-96 AQEYLWHALSG
+96 
-107 KVDELNSKGT
+107 
-117 GSTFKAI
+117 
-124 NKKTLSETEIPL
+124 
-136 PPIDEQRKIAAIL
+136 
-149 DKVSDLIAKRQQ
+149 
-161 QLDKLDEAVYVMLV
+161 YVMLM

-195 GNVYLCDT
+195 GNVYLCDS

-226 SRVCVLRHEKA
+226 ARVCVLRHERA

-286 AAEERATYSQALL
+286 AAEERAAYSQALL
-299 DCSRGRHWVAA
+299 DCSRGRYWVAA

-354 NPKGTENEE
+354 NPNGTENEE
-363 PDLSLANYHNVATIA
+363 SDQSPASYQNVALVA

-408 DWTFL
+408 DWIFL

-432 NDDTT
+432 NDDTA

-551 YEDTLERN
+551 YEDTLGRN

-789 VRPAIWVDMS
+789 VRPVIWVDMS
-799 QTDLPNA
+799 WTDIPKE

>member
-1 MMARLEEICAINMGQ
+1 MDNLRQLFVGSLNLAVAASWLIAALLLLRPLLKKLAPKWVLCALWALVAVRLVCPVALQSDLSVYRLAGDAVQSSGQ
-16 SPDSSTYNEDGNG
+16 VTYFQDTGFCGDVKYRPATLLPGVSAETPSTPDSTVPDATTAADAIPQPQPPARSVDMN
-29 LPFFQGNADF
+29 LPS
-39 GEIYPA
+39 ILWA
-45 VRMWCSEP
+45 VG
-53 TKIAREKDIL
+53 I
-63 ISVRAPIGA
+63 
-72 LNIANCECCIGRGLA
+72 
-87 ALTVNEDIC
+87 
-96 AQEYLWHALSG
+96 
-107 KVDELNSKGT
+107 
-117 GSTFKAI
+117 
-124 NKKTLSETEIPL
+124 
-136 PPIDEQRKIAAIL
+136 
-149 DKVSDLIAKRQQ
+149 
-161 QLDKLDEAVYVMLV
+161 YVMLM

-195 GNVYLCDT
+195 GNVYLCDS

-213 RPRIYL
+213 RPCIYL

-226 SRVCVLRHEKA
+226 ARVCVLRHERA

-335 WAVLAAVVVCAVVA
+335 WTVLAAVVVCAVVA

-363 PDLSLANYHNVATIA
+363 SDQSPASYQNVALVA

-432 NDDTT
+432 NDDTA

-585 FRDWLEGDAR
+585 FRDWLESDAR

-600 GEEPET
+600 GKEPET

-735 YTAYALSEDP
+735 YTAYALSADP

-789 VRPAIWVDMS
+789 VRPAIWVDMN

>member
-1 MMARLEEICAINMGQ
+1 MDNLRQLFVGSLNLAVAASWLIVVLLLLRPLLKRLAPKWVLCALWALVAVRLVCPVALQSDLSVYRLAGDAVQSSGQ
-16 SPDSSTYNEDGNG
+16 VTYFQDTGFCGDVRYRPVTLLPGVSAETLSTPDSTVPDATTAADAIPQPQTPARSVDMN
-29 LPFFQGNADF
+29 LPS
-39 GEIYPA
+39 ILWA
-45 VRMWCSEP
+45 VG
-53 TKIAREKDIL
+53 I
-63 ISVRAPIGA
+63 
-72 LNIANCECCIGRGLA
+72 
-87 ALTVNEDIC
+87 
-96 AQEYLWHALSG
+96 
-107 KVDELNSKGT
+107 
-117 GSTFKAI
+117 
-124 NKKTLSETEIPL
+124 
-136 PPIDEQRKIAAIL
+136 
-149 DKVSDLIAKRQQ
+149 
-161 QLDKLDEAVYVMLV
+161 YVMLM

-195 GNVYLCDT
+195 GNVYLCDS

-226 SRVCVLRHEKA
+226 ARVCVLRHERA

-286 AAEERATYSQALL
+286 AAEERAAYSQALL

-354 NPKGTENEE
+354 NPNGTENEE
-363 PDLSLANYHNVATIA
+363 SDQSPASYQNVALVA

-408 DWTFL
+408 DWIFL

-432 NDDTT
+432 NDDTA

-551 YEDTLERN
+551 YEDTLGRN

-647 QSFMPFY
+647 QSFMPFN

-789 VRPAIWVDMS
+789 VRPVIWVDMS
-799 QTDLPNA
+799 WTDLPKE